1 MLKKRICIYTS
12 DVQWITGRNES
23 AARRLLRKLRQ
34 KLNKTREQFVTI
46 DEFAEYTGINPD
58 QIQKYID
65 D

>member
-1 MLKKRICIYTS
+1 MDHWTKRK
-12 DVQWITGRNES
+12 
-23 AARRLLRKLRQ
+23 RRQTIAPQIKAKAEQ
-34 KLNKTREQFVTI
+34 NPEQFVTI